1 MTSSEQRF
9 VDVLT
14 ERYPSLTDYVTI
26 VVEDGNIDIYEQ
38 RFHPEITQALHDF
51 IDIEA
56 ISLIDVHPEYEYE
69 IYAFDGFTVSYF
81 SALC

>member
-9 VDVLT
+9 VDALT
-14 ERYPSLTDYVTI
+14 AKYSTLTDYVTI
-26 VVEDGNIDIYEQ
+26 IIEDGNIDIYE
-38 RFHPEITQALHDF
+38 RYVNETTQALHDF
-51 IDIEA
+51 IDVEA

-81 SALC
+81 SAL

>member
-14 ERYPSLTDYVTI
+14 AKYSTLTDYVTI
-26 VVEDGNIDIYEQ
+26 IVEDGNIDIYE
-38 RFHPEITQALHDF
+38 RYVNEITQALHDF
-51 IDIEA
+51 IDVEA

-81 SALC
+81 SAL

>member
-14 ERYPSLTDYVTI
+14 EKYPRLTDYVTI
-26 VVEDGNIDIYEQ
+26 VVEDGNIDIYE
-38 RFHPEITQALHDF
+38 RYVTEITQTLHDF
-51 IDIEA
+51 LDTEA

-69 IYAFDGFTVSYF
+69 IYAFNGFTVSYF
-81 SALC
+81 SAL